1 MIKRCIFGLAAAA
14 LAISGS
20 PVNAATIINGSFED
34 GPDPGSFTE
43 HVAGDTS
50 ITGWTVSSGTIDYIG
65 TYWETPFGDRSIDL
79 AGSSLGSISQ
89 SIATVAGQ
97 AYTISFYASKNPDGG
112 APLRSGTISAG
123 DEAEQFFYSSSNTLA
138 DMNWQLYTFTFV
150 ADSAFTLLSFAADAS
165 GGCCFGPALDNVSI
179 IDAVPEP
186 EVWAMLLLGF
196 AGIGWQMRRRTALRT
211 VTA

>member
-1 MIKRCIFGLAAAA
+1 MAAA
-14 LAISGS
+14 LAITAS
-20 PVNAATIINGSFED
+20 PANAATIINGSFED

-65 TYWETPFGDRSIDL
+65 SYWETPFGENSIDL
-79 AGSSLGSISQ
+79 AGSSLGSITQ
-89 SIATVAGQ
+89 ELTGLNIGQ
-97 AYTISFYASKNPDGG
+97 GYTITFWASKNPDGG
-112 APLRSGTISAG
+112 SDPRTGLVSVGGQTGAFAYSA
-123 DEAEQFFYSSSNTLA
+123 FNSLA
-138 DMNWQLYTFTFV
+138 DMQWAPYSFYFV
-150 ADSAFTLLSFAADAS
+150 ADATSMFLTFAADAS
-165 GGCCFGPALDNVSI
+165 AGCCFGPALDNVGI

-196 AGIGWQMRRRTALRT
+196 FGIGVQMRRRGVLRT